1 MKRIFLNSICG
12 RAIPVIFLAM
22 VLSIMVNAQSDKD
35 EVEYIQAVIGMQ
47 KKVAFAEFTQ
57 LDNNDPLWELYDM
70 YEIQRMELGRTRL
83 DLLEKYANNYVDI
96 GDVVTDDLIKRMQ
109 IQKKSLDKLIDQYYK
124 KIKKASGSKVAAQFY
139 QFENYILSAI
149 RLEVLE
155 SIPFIGELE

>member
-1 MKRIFLNSICG
+1 MKRNFLNSICG

-22 VLSIMVNAQSDKD
+22 VLSTMVNAQSDKD

>member
-22 VLSIMVNAQSDKD
+22 VLSTMVNAQSDKD

>member
-22 VLSIMVNAQSDKD
+22 VLSTMVNAQSDKD

-109 IQKKSLDKLIDQYYK
+109 TQKKSLDKLIDQYYK

>member
-1 MKRIFLNSICG
+1 MKRILLNNIYG
-12 RAIPVIFLAM
+12 RAIAVISLAL
-22 VLSIMVNAQSDKD
+22 VLSTMVNAQSDKD